1 MHYLNNNK
9 CFFNIQSK
17 HNTQSHK
24 NCWFDRV
31 IQQRLDRLRPGLS
44 LESSKGELTAS
55 NYYPH
60 APLKTHQFYCTRQN
74 LISYTHPDLSVHKA
88 KTTRV
93 KYPRKGN
100 DQMVFPQANKCVK
113 PKVHKRVKWTLHTG
127 MSLHSYLRSPH
138 LSNVNWNLTEC
149 LVFYMATLLP
159 FPIHHVIPI
168 ITYSIHKIKV
178 RIKCEMQ

>member
-1 MHYLNNNK
+1 MMSKYKKGIEEWIRYKKGIEDRFKFHFWITWMHYLNNNK

-17 HNTQSHK
+17 DNTQSHK

-44 LESSKGELTAS
+44 LQSSKELTAS

-60 APLKTHQFYCTRQN
+60 APLKTNQLYCTGQN
-74 LISYTHPDLSVHKA
+74 LISHTHPDLSVHTA

-100 DQMVFPQANKCVK
+100 YQMVFPQANKCVK
-113 PKVHKRVKWTLHTG
+113 PKVHKQK
-127 MSLHSYLRSPH
+127 S
-138 LSNVNWNLTEC
+138 
-149 LVFYMATLLP
+149 
-159 FPIHHVIPI
+159 
-168 ITYSIHKIKV
+168 
-178 RIKCEMQ
+178 